1 MARFTSFM
9 LNPAKAE
16 RGEGTDTRPRR
27 RVVQRLMARY
37 APRRHEIL
45 ECGHRVTVRPSD
57 PLART
62 RRCDGCAPKS
72 D

>member
-1 MARFTSFM
+1 MGRPNTGAEPAM
-9 LNPAKAE
+9 LVDCPD
-16 RGEGTDTRPRR
+16 RRPRR
-27 RVVQRLMARY
+27 MVVQRMAARY

-62 RRCDGCAPKS
+62 RRCDACPPEEH
-72 D
+72 